1 MSSDSDKVGYWG
13 AVSIGIGGMVG
24 GGIFAVLGLAVQL
37 AHGGTPVAF
46 LIAGFVALVT
56 SYSYAKLSV
65 CYPSQG
71 GTVVYLDRAFGTE
84 LFTGALNNLLWLSY
98 IIMLALYSYAFGN
111 YGATFFPKEYQT
123 IMTHVLISLGIIV
136 PALLNVLSAAIVS
149 KAETYV
155 VIIKV
160 AILVFFIAVG
170 FQGVNTASLSVSQWT
185 PIVQV
190 AAGGMIIFLAYEG
203 FELIANTAQDI
214 VNPETNLPRA
224 LYSALGFVIVLY
236 VLIAMVSLGNLAV
249 PKIVQAK
256 DYALAEAAKPFL
268 GQPGFTLI
276 SVAAMLSTF
285 SAINATLYGASR
297 LSYIIAKEGE
307 LPKVLEKKIWSQP
320 IEGLIITTV
329 LALLLANLANL
340 SEISTMGS
348 SGFLLIFAAVN
359 ASNIKLSGKTN
370 SKRWISIVG
379 LIGCLTAFAALI
391 WYTITSSP
399 GKLWILGGMIVVV
412 FFIEFVYREY
422 RGKPMVF
429 PEEESKT
436 GN

>member
-1 MSSDSDKVGYWG
+1 MSSDKVGYWG
-13 AVSIGIGGMVG
+13 AVAIGIGGMVG

-65 CYPSQG
+65 QYPSQG

-84 LFTGALNNLLWLSY
+84 LFTGALNNLLWISY
-98 IIMLALYSYAFGN
+98 MIMLALYAYAFGN
-111 YGATFFPKEYQT
+111 YGATFFPKAYQP
-123 IMTHVLISLGIIV
+123 IMSHVLISLGIVI
-136 PALLNVLSAAIVS
+136 PALLNVLSASIVS

-170 FQGVNTASLSVSQWT
+170 FQGVDTTSLSVSHWT

-214 VNPETNLPRA
+214 VNPESNLPKA
-224 LYSALGFVIVLY
+224 LYSSIGFVIILY
-236 VLIAMVSLGNLAV
+236 VLIAIVSIGNLAV

-256 DYALAEAAKPFL
+256 DYALAAAAKPFL
-268 GQPGFTLI
+268 GHLGFTMI
-276 SVAAMLSTF
+276 SIAAMLSTF
-285 SAINATLYGASR
+285 SAINATLYGSSR

-307 LPKVLEKKIWSQP
+307 LPKMLENKIWNQP

-329 LALLLANLANL
+329 LALLLANLGDL
-340 SEISTMGS
+340 SQISTMGS

-359 ASNIKLSGKTN
+359 ASNIKLSKKTD

-379 LIGCLTAFAALI
+379 LAGCLVAFGALL
-391 WYTITSSP
+391 WYTITNSP
-399 GKLWILGGMIVVV
+399 GKLWILGGMLVLV
-412 FFIEFVYREY
+412 FLIEFVYREY
-422 RGKPMVF
+422 RGKAMVF
-429 PEEESKT
+429 PEEES
-436 GN
+436 

>member
-1 MSSDSDKVGYWG
+1 MSSDKVGYWG

-65 CYPSQG
+65 RFPSQG

-98 IIMLALYSYAFGN
+98 MIMLALYAYAFGN
-111 YGATFFPKEYQT
+111 YGATFFPKEYQPL
-123 IMTHVLISLGIIV
+123 MTHVLISLGIVI
-136 PALLNVLSAAIVS
+136 PALLNVLSASIVS
-149 KAETYV
+149 KAETYI

-170 FQGVNTASLSVSQWT
+170 FQGVDTTSLAVSHWT
-185 PIVQV
+185 PIMQV

-214 VNPETNLPRA
+214 TNPESNLPKA
-224 LYSALGFVIVLY
+224 LYSAVGFVILLY
-236 VLIAMVSLGNLAV
+236 ILISIVSIGNLAV

-307 LPKVLEKKIWSQP
+307 LPEVLEKKIWNQP
-320 IEGLIITTV
+320 LEGLIITTL
-329 LALLLANLANL
+329 LALLLANLADL

-359 ASNIKLSGKTN
+359 ASNIKLAAKTS

-379 LIGCLTAFAALI
+379 LAGCLVAFSALL
-391 WYTITSSP
+391 WYTVTNDP
-399 GKLWILGGMIVVV
+399 AKLWILGGMIVIV
-412 FFIEFVYREY
+412 FLIEFVYREY
-422 RGKPMVF
+422 RGKALIF
-429 PEEESKT
+429 PEKES
-436 GN
+436 N